1 MRRGELTDIGK
12 RRSHNEDSFYSFSNG
27 KYYYGIVADGM
38 GGHLA
43 GELASNMA
51 IREIKEYLMK
61 HFTDGMD
68 CFQVGEVIKRA
79 FEKANTAV
87 YEYAQ
92 QNLNVMGMGTTVT
105 FAMVYDGKLIS
116 ANVGDSRTY
125 IIKDRKIEQITRDH
139 SYVAELVAHGQI
151 TPEQA
156 KNHPKRNY
164 ITRAIG
170 TEKTVKVDVKIINYS
185 NETVLLCSDGL
196 SNMVEDREIN
206 NIVRNK
212 KNLARCAEKLVAL
225 ANRRGGTDNI
235 TVVLYRKDR

>member
-1 MRRGELTDIGK
+1 MRKGELTDIGL
-12 RRSHNEDSFYSFSNG
+12 RRSHNEDSYYSFGGN
-27 KYYYGIVADGM
+27 KYYYSMVADGM

-51 IREIKEYLMK
+51 INKIKEYIMK
-61 HFTDGMD
+61 HLKDDMD
-68 CFQVGEVIKRA
+68 CFQVGEVVKRA
-79 FEKANTAV
+79 FEAANTAV
-87 YEYAQ
+87 YEYAKR
-92 QNLNVMGMGTTVT
+92 NLNVMGMGTTVT
-105 FAMVYDGKLIS
+105 FAMIYDGKLIS

-125 IIKDRKIEQITRDH
+125 IISDKEIRQITRDH

-170 TEKTVKVDVKIINYS
+170 TEETVKVDVKIISYN

-196 SNMVEDREIN
+196 SNMVKDNEIQT
-206 NIVRNK
+206 VVKNK
-212 KNLARCAEKLVAL
+212 KNLGRCAHRLVKL